1 MSGSVDKTLRI
12 AKAQAKSGAFAEA
25 EALYR
30 EVLARFPSNKRA
42 QAGLAELQAVR
53 GQGPLGQPPRAM
65 IEELV
70 GLARARRFRD
80 LVAAT
85 VPALAR
91 FPRAE
96 PILELRAV
104 GLLNIGDHR
113 GAADLYKQL
122 ADMRPMD
129 VELLGKLGNAQ
140 LMGGDAEGAVET
152 FSRLLELR
160 PGDAVAHNNLGNA
173 LANQREP
180 ERAMEHYAAAVAARP
195 DLLPARVNL
204 GKLLYLRGEVPEA
217 RRHIEAAV
225 KLAPDNPN
233 LLDLL
238 GNLLKAQ
245 GDTEGAKAQFD
256 AALTL
261 APKSAAI
268 HLNRALVQKF
278 QPGDPQI
285 ATLEAL
291 HRNPSTPVSD
301 RSQFGFALAKAY
313 EDLGEIERSY
323 ARLKQ
328 ANAERKA
335 EIGYDT
341 AQSRKLFDQIR
352 KAFPAPHAPIAP
364 LEAPTGP
371 EPIFILGLPRSG
383 TTLIE
388 QIISSHPD
396 VVAGGEREE
405 LNSALK
411 ALDWSSVAGFERE
424 GAKIEASYREMLRRF
439 GGEAGFVTDKMPSNF
454 LWIGAIRALFPK
466 ARIVHVQRDP
476 RAVLWSIYKMRFTGT
491 GYGFGYDLGDLVA
504 YHGLYRELMAH
515 WRALFGDAVID
526 VDYEALTADPE
537 PAIRA
542 LTSALGLPWNDAC
555 LRPQDNTRA
564 VNTASNLQ
572 VRRAIY
578 TGSSQDWQR
587 YAHLIGEAFAG
598 LPE

>member
-42 QAGLAELQAVR
+42 QAGLAELQAMR

-152 FSRLLELR
+152 FSRLLELP
-160 PGDAVAHNNLGNA
+160 PGDAVAHN
-173 LANQREP
+173 
-180 ERAMEHYAAAVAARP
+180 
-195 DLLPARVNL
+195 NL

-245 GDTEGAKAQFD
+245 GDIEGAKAQFD

-491 GYGFGYDLGDLVA
+491 GYGFGYDFGDLVA

-542 LTSALGLPWNDAC
+542 LISALGLPWTEAC

>member
-42 QAGLAELQAVR
+42 QAGLAELQAMR

-85 VPALAR
+85 APALAR

-152 FSRLLELR
+152 FSRLLELP
-160 PGDAVAHNNLGNA
+160 PGDAVAHN
-173 LANQREP
+173 
-180 ERAMEHYAAAVAARP
+180 
-195 DLLPARVNL
+195 NL

-245 GDTEGAKAQFD
+245 GDIEGAKAQFD

-491 GYGFGYDLGDLVA
+491 GYGFGYDFGDLVA

-542 LTSALGLPWNDAC
+542 LISALGLPWTEAC

>member
-85 VPALAR
+85 APALAR

-152 FSRLLELR
+152 FSRLLELP
-160 PGDAVAHNNLGNA
+160 PGDAVAHN
-173 LANQREP
+173 
-180 ERAMEHYAAAVAARP
+180 
-195 DLLPARVNL
+195 NL

-245 GDTEGAKAQFD
+245 GDIEGAKAQFD

-491 GYGFGYDLGDLVA
+491 GYGFGYDFGDLVA

-542 LTSALGLPWNDAC
+542 LISALGLPWTEAC